1 MEIIIA
7 IIGTVTTVITVCLT
21 NYFSKKNELKYA
33 ERKLKEKYY
42 FEYIDC
48 VSDNVNY
55 NNKESTLKEN
65 KAFNQLILIANVN
78 VLKKLYQFQNN
89 RISHI
94 KYNNVDN
101 YEEKFEQL
109 FQELIIE
116 MRKDLYGKKE
126 KDFPKMYIL
135 GGYIKRSNN

>member
-7 IIGTVTTVITVCLT
+7 IIGTATTVITVCLT

-42 FEYIDC
+42 FEYIEGI
-48 VSDNVNY
+48 SDNANY
-55 NNKESTLKEN
+55 GDEQAVLNEN
-65 KAFNQLILIANVN
+65 KAFNKLILTASVD
-78 VLKKLYQFQNN
+78 VLTKLYEFQDI
-89 RISHI
+89 RIKQI
-94 KYNNVDN
+94 KYNNVEN
-101 YEEKFEQL
+101 YTEKYEKL

-126 KDFPKMYIL
+126 KNFPNLYIL
-135 GGYIKRSNN
+135 GGCIKK